1 MLFFLNAI
9 CLSKQIVRWQSNN
22 IANLPGVIVLFVGL
36 LMWVTSLNPVR
47 KRYFELF
54 YYTHHLYMIF
64 IIVLALHVGDS
75 VFSCA
80 AGGIFLFILDR
91 FLRFWQSRREVG
103 VVSATRLP
111 CGTLELVLSKPRGT
125 THPMKTC
132 MDNMWLW
139 LPIVYYINRLTFSK
153 PLKTRTLIHN
163 IIFIQNAF
171 FLLLD

>member
-1 MLFFLNAI
+1 MLFFLNAF
-9 CLSKQIVRWQSNN
+9 CFSKQIVRWQSNN

-54 YYTHHLYMIF
+54 YYTHHLYTLF
-64 IIVLALHVGDS
+64 IIVLALHLGDS

-91 FLRFWQSRREVG
+91 FLRFWQSRRKVG
-103 VVSATRLP
+103 VVSATSLP

-132 MDNMWLW
+132 MDNM
-139 LPIVYYINRLTFSK
+139 
-153 PLKTRTLIHN
+153 
-163 IIFIQNAF
+163 
-171 FLLLD
+171 

>member
-1 MLFFLNAI
+1 MLFFF
-9 CLSKQIVRWQSNN
+9 SMQIVRWQSNN
-22 IANLPGVIVLFVGL
+22 IANLPGVVVLFVGL

-47 KRYFELF
+47 KRFFELF
-54 YYTHHLYMIF
+54 YYTHHLYTIF
-64 IIVLALHVGDS
+64 IIVLALHLGDS

-91 FLRFWQSRREVG
+91 FLRFWQSRRKVG
-103 VVSATRLP
+103 MVSATCLP

-132 MDNMWLW
+132 MDSMWLW

-153 PLKTRTLIHN
+153 PQEGWYTTSFLSKM
-163 IIFIQNAF
+163 FSF
-171 FLLLD
+171 FW